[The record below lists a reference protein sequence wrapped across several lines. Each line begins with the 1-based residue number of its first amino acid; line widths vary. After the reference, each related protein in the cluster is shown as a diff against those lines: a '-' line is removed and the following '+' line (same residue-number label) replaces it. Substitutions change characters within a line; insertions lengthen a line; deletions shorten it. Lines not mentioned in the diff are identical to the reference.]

1 MGHQAPPFVSLQVEP
16 GDLHGHAEHGRS
28 NGDGHLVLEDLE
40 EPLHLLVG
48 VLASTVISSMSRARD
63 CTMVGTVLPRQ
74 DAVANALVFE
84 RALLWDGAGGLGW
97 EIIASVAGASKLL
110 I

>member
-1 MGHQAPPFVSLQVEP
+1 MA
-16 GDLHGHAEHGRS
+16 
-28 NGDGHLVLEDLE
+28 
-40 EPLHLLVG
+40 
-48 VLASTVISSMSRARD
+48 
-63 CTMVGTVLPRQ
+63 GTALPRQ
-74 DAVANALVFE
+74 DAVTNALVFE